1 MIRLQSVEMG
11 RFRGVRDGRLT
22 DLKDV
27 NVLVGRNNCGKTTT
41 VEAIARATGGNDVI
55 GRDVS
60 LACSLARNEREEI
73 PEGIAFRLDWTESPH
88 VDLQIVLDDGQLIRR
103 RAVFT
108 QTGVKRLFGI
118 KTPLVPPASTQFDRF
133 VKNQT
138 IFTAADAWNAEIEKA
153 TWERLLKLRRDKVAI
168 QNMNTIFGLEI
179 EGLNL
184 LSSGRLLT
192 LFADHSLPL
201 DYQGDGL
208 RAALRC
214 LLLLSGLEGTLMVI
228 EEPECRQHPASL
240 RRLATAICQ
249 QAHEQ
254 HVQLILTTHSLECV
268 RAFMQAAKKAGSDGA
283 AFHLNLKDGKF
294 ESRRLDDKT
303 VESLDATGVDVRS
316 LDLFV

>member
-11 RFRGVRDGRLT
+11 RFRGIREGRIT

-41 VEAIARATGGNDVI
+41 VEAIARATGGNDII

-60 LACSLARNEREEI
+60 MACSLVRNEKEEI
-73 PEGIAFRLDWTESPH
+73 PEGIAYRLDWTESPH
-88 VDLQIVLDDGQLIRR
+88 VELQIVLEDGQQIRR

-108 QTGVKRLFGI
+108 QTAVKRLFGI

-138 IFTAADAWNAEIEKA
+138 IYTSADAWNVQIERA
-153 TWERLLKLRRDKVAI
+153 LWERLVKLRRDRLAI
-168 QNMNTIFGLEI
+168 QSINTIFGLEI
-179 EGLNL
+179 EAFNMLNN
-184 LSSGRLLT
+184 GQLLT
-192 LFADHSLPL
+192 LFTDHSLPL
-201 DYQGDGL
+201 DYHGDGL
-208 RAALRC
+208 RAAFRC

-240 RRLATAICQ
+240 RRLAEAICQ
-249 QAHEQ
+249 QAHDQ
-254 HVQLILTTHSLECV
+254 QVQVILTTHSLECV
-268 RAFMQAAKKAGSDGA
+268 RAFMQAAKKVGSEGA
-283 AFHLNLKDGKF
+283 AFHLNLKGGKF